1 MRSNQPRCLPT
12 FFTTMP
18 TYTMANK
25 VPMPTMYHCQAP
37 KKMNEK
43 MTAKITNEQST
54 QIFTFGNSIPV
65 IRLTATG
72 KPSPGMV
79 TEPHLTSKAIPMPRI
94 EQPKTWETTFCH
106 KSTGASHVVRS
117 IFRSMSEPKTK
128 PTKNWNN

>member
-1 MRSNQPRCLPT
+1 
-12 FFTTMP
+12 
-18 TYTMANK
+18 MANK

-79 TEPHLTSKAIPMPRI
+79 TESKAAHAATKMIQTVLFLSYLSLLNSMQKYKKI
-94 EQPKTWETTFCH
+94 GTYANSYTF
-106 KSTGASHVVRS
+106 
-117 IFRSMSEPKTK
+117 
-128 PTKNWNN
+128 